1 MRVVWRGTIS
11 FGLVT
16 IPVAL
21 YLATESKNI
30 PSRQIHVNDGGRVQY
45 KRVCSI
51 DGAEV
56 PFEEIG
62 RGYESTT
69 GELVVLSD
77 VDLAALP
84 AKTSRSIEIVSFL
97 PTTAVDP
104 IYFDRSYYVEPEK
117 QGAKAYRLMRDALRK
132 MGRIALA
139 KVRLRDREI
148 LSVLRVQG
156 DLLPHPG
163 ARHGGGPDRLAGRR
177 EARPRP
183 LPGRPPGD
191 PDRPDRCQG
200 DRSWSR
206 SRGRFGSGAA

>member
-21 YLATESKNI
+21 YVATESKNV
-30 PSRQIHVNDGGRVQY
+30 PSRQIHVNDGGQ
-45 KRVCSI
+45 CSTS
-51 DGAEV
+51 GSARSTAPRCPTRRSGE
-56 PFEEIG
+56 
-62 RGYESTT
+62 GYESTT

-97 PTTAVDP
+97 PQTAVDP
-104 IYFDRSYYVEPEK
+104 IYFDRSYYVEPER

-132 MGRIALA
+132 MGRLALA

-148 LSVLRVQG
+148 LAVLRSTG
-156 DLLPHPG
+156 MCSCCPRCCGLT
-163 ARHGGGPDRLAGRR
+163 RSGRPSSPSWPR
-177 EARPRP
+177 TTSGSRPR
-183 LPGRPPGD
+183 
-191 PDRPDRCQG
+191 
-200 DRSWSR
+200 RSWPWR
-206 SRGRFGSGAA
+206 RR